1 MILCSK
7 VPEKLL
13 LRKPHL
19 AISFILAILAVNLA
33 IAPGPEE
40 CLRVGGASDAIFNFK
55 FKSVVCFAFLL
66 KQNLDD

>member
-1 MILCSK
+1 M
-7 VPEKLL
+7 PEKLR
-13 LRKPHL
+13 RKPHL

-33 IAPGPEE
+33 IAPEAIE
-40 CLRVGGASDAIFNFK
+40 FLRVGGVSDAIFHFK